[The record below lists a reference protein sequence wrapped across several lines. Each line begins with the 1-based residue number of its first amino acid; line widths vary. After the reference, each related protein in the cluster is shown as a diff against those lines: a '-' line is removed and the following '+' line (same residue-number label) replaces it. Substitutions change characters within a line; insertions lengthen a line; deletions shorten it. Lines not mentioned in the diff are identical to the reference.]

1 MNNLTTHIKEN
12 IQLSNN
18 FKYEYREE
26 EFQNDIG
33 RKFIQTISFLGFISF
48 FIMKYSYIFG
58 SNINQY
64 ISVNLDIPILTL
76 LLMTF
81 FVSVS
86 SKNTNSKDRTLMFLL
101 SVSLALIID
110 SFNLLLELKLFLLSV
125 I

>member
-125 I
+125 M